1 MAVMQRLKELL
12 DQAGVA
18 YQVATHPTAYTAQ
31 EVAQAQHVPGREL
44 VKVVVIRTSA
54 GFALL
59 ALPATHRVALSR
71 VHAFLSDPQARLAT
85 EQEFR
90 DLFPQCEIGAMPPFG
105 NLFGLPLYVD
115 ESLARDENIV
125 FNAGSHTETVRMR
138 YQDFVRVA
146 QPVIC
151 SFAER
156 A

>member
-18 YQVATHPTAYTAQ
+18 YQVATHPPAYTAQ

-59 ALPATHRVALSR
+59 ALPATHRVALNR
-71 VHAFLSDPQARLAT
+71 THAFLSDPQARLAT

-138 YQDFVRVA
+138 YQDFLRVA